1 MRHPYPFRL
10 LAIASASAL
19 LLTACGGDD
28 DPLPVAEE
36 TRPQDSRTAFA
47 PADPTATTFA
57 AMANGTAETDGTSR
71 WAGVLNG
78 AAYRVEV
85 PANWN
90 GKLVMYAHG
99 YAGTGNAL
107 GVNNPSI
114 RRHLLMNGYAWAA
127 SSYSKNYYDVRVGVE
142 DTNAL
147 ALAFTQIATAN
158 SRPLTAPTKLYII
171 GHSMG
176 GHITGAAIDSD
187 ACRLAA
193 LLAPDA
199 TYAGAGPISQS
210 LQIAKAAGITK
221 RIGPHSLRHSFI
233 TAALD
238 ADAQG
243 QVGISAA
250 AKGKLVHQHFD
261 TVARKYEAQNVGQA

>member
-114 RRHLLMNGYAWAA
+114 RRHLLMNGYSGPAQF
-127 SSYSKNYYDVRVGVE
+127 VVLG
-142 DTNAL
+142 
-147 ALAFTQIATAN
+147 
-158 SRPLTAPTKLYII
+158 
-171 GHSMG
+171 
-176 GHITGAAIDSD
+176 TGASHYEDMF
-187 ACRLAA
+187 RQLAGFHREKMSA
-193 LLAPDA
+193 YIGLILTMPFLLWQLWQFIAPGLYQNERRYASAFVVSA
-199 TYAGAGPISQS
+199 TYACA
-210 LQIAKAAGITK
+210 
-221 RIGPHSLRHSFI
+221 RIRTYRTPHS
-233 TAALD
+233 
-238 ADAQG
+238 
-243 QVGISAA
+243 
-250 AKGKLVHQHFD
+250 
-261 TVARKYEAQNVGQA
+261 ARMRDRRAGRAWCGCGSW